1 MKRAFLIALVLV
13 FSSLCFAERN
23 RIDACEKM
31 AETLFEKGTYIVC
44 NFQGKDGNIVR
55 KSVANKNCILS
66 INCFNDNVIIVY
78 TNGNQDIF
86 NFSNCEFSQDR
97 NGNIIINV
105 TMLDS

>member
-31 AETLFEKGTYIVC
+31 AETLFERGTYITI
-44 NFQGKDGNIVR
+44 NQQEKSGNIVG
-55 KSVANKNCILS
+55 KAVVNKNCICS